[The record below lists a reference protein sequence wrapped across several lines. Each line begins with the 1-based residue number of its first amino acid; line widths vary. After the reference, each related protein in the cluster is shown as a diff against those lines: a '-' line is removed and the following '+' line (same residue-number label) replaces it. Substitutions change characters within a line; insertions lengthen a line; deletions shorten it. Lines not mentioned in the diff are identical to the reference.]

1 MPQDPDADLGAV
13 SKRHH
18 SSLLEALRPS
28 MEAFSVPAGEHIF
41 HQNDVADGM
50 HAITAGR
57 VSIKS
62 RTLADGLVELAQMGP
77 GDIFGELSLIDHMR
91 RSAMAVAVEPTSGY
105 FMAREQFERL
115 LIVGDPVACRLATHI
130 RLLASARTRATLG
143 GLALDP
149 LPLAERRGHSSA
161 GQARIKP
168 TQSAPEIADL
178 LQALH
183 PFRHFKPAEIGKILQ
198 SASVFGLQAGS
209 TLTDQGAPADGIH
222 IVLRGAVRMSLHR
235 PEAMEQLLIHG
246 PGKIIGCTAA
256 IDGLPH
262 PVHLDVREDAW
273 LVHMGQTQLKAL
285 ESDQGGA
292 AIKLLD
298 LVSKQITRDLR
309 SLSRHQGRRESMV
322 ALNHQAEVAHV

>member
-1 MPQDPDADLGAV
+1 MPQDPDADHAAV
-13 SKRHH
+13 FKRHDAA
-18 SSLLEALRPS
+18 LLAALRPS
-28 MEAFSVPAGEHIF
+28 MEAFQVPAGEPIF

-62 RTLADGLVELAQMGP
+62 RTLADGLVELAHMGP
-77 GDIFGELSLIDHMR
+77 GDIFGELSLLDPMR
-91 RSAMAVAVEPTSGY
+91 RSAMAVAIEPTSGY

-115 LIVGDPVACRLATHI
+115 LLVGDPVTCRLAMHL
-130 RLLASARTRATLG
+130 RQLASARTRATLT
-143 GLALDP
+143 GLTNDP
-149 LPLAERRGHSSA
+149 LPLTERRGHSHA
-161 GQARIKP
+161 DPARIQP
-168 TQSAPEIADL
+168 TRSHAEIADWW
-178 LQALH
+178 QALH
-183 PFRHFKPAEIGKILQ
+183 PFRHFKPAAISKLLQ

-209 TLTDQGAPADGIH
+209 TLARQGAPADGIH
-222 IVLRGAVRMSLHR
+222 IVLRGAIRMSLHR

-246 PGKIIGCTAA
+246 PGKITGCTAA

-273 LVHMGQTQLKAL
+273 LVHLDQTQLKSL
-285 ESDQGGA
+285 ENDQGPT

-298 LVSKQITRDLR
+298 LVSKQVAHDLR

-322 ALNHQAEVAHV
+322 ALNHQTEAAHV